1 MPLSLA
7 DGLTEKDRP
16 QVVDSQSNGPGHGP
30 SKVSSLR
37 TSKPILSRLKVK
49 LTSMSRVTIAELCT
63 FATGP
68 PEWG

>member
-1 MPLSLA
+1 
-7 DGLTEKDRP
+7 
-16 QVVDSQSNGPGHGP
+16 
-30 SKVSSLR
+30 
-37 TSKPILSRLKVK
+37 VK